1 MAAITIPAGTPLS
14 TENVGGVLK
23 AGAVVVCDEC
33 DVWLI
38 RVALKLPDVDQR
50 VSTPPPPRS
59 QHMAEV
65 LEQILAEQRK
75 TNELL
80 GEVAQALL
88 MAKSDSLDAAR
99 LLSQTLPVRSA
110 LPQSSH
116 PQKPA

>member
-1 MAAITIPAGTPLS
+1 MADQLADQAISALYEASALAMRETPLTDRS
-14 TENVGGVLK
+14 
-23 AGAVVVCDEC
+23 
-33 DVWLI
+33 
-38 RVALKLPDVDQR
+38 LPAAQDPQAR
-50 VSTPPPPRS
+50 QPPPPPRS